1 MPSNIQIPS
10 TKAII
15 SAAASVTA
23 TAMLI
28 RSFANDII
36 PQEFRHLFF
45 TKVHQLFTAFSNEV
59 ILAIDEYD
67 GLGQNQLFKAVEVY
81 LGSILSP
88 STKRLRATLPQ
99 KEKKI
104 NVFMESNEELT
115 QQFNG
120 IQLKWRMVREQ
131 IQPRYVTMPG
141 DYNSTMISEHRYYEL
156 IFHKKHKEMVIGEY
170 LPYVLERS
178 KDVEVEKKTLKLFM
192 LGNDRMMGHK
202 GNPWQSVNLDHP
214 ATFDTLAMDTD
225 DKKMVINDLENFVR
239 RKELYRKV
247 GKAWKRGYLLFGPP
261 GTGKSSLI
269 AAIANYL
276 KFDIYDLELTDIR
289 TNSDLRRYLISTANQ
304 SILVVEDIDCSIELT
319 NNRPKASRAPVHPH
333 QYGQENRVTLSG
345 LLNFIDGL
353 WSSCGDERIIVFT
366 TNHKDKL
373 DPALLRPGRMDVH
386 IYMSYCT
393 PCGFKLL
400 ASNYL
405 GIIDHP
411 LFLVVEQLM
420 KVTKVTPAEV
430 GEQLLKN
437 GEPETALEGLIQ
449 FLEEKKKNVEF
460 ENHKSNQQAP
470 ETVVPLELEEEGGNE
485 GETNVISLEA
495 IKELVKMNKVS
506 PDEVQVV
513 KKDEADIILRGL
525 IQLLLEKKKIQVLK
539 IDSGSS
545 AEKLSLT

>member
-1 MPSNIQIPS
+1 
-10 TKAII
+10 
-15 SAAASVTA
+15 
-23 TAMLI
+23 
-28 RSFANDII
+28 
-36 PQEFRHLFF
+36 
-45 TKVHQLFTAFSNEV
+45 
-59 ILAIDEYD
+59 
-67 GLGQNQLFKAVEVY
+67 
-81 LGSILSP
+81 
-88 STKRLRATLPQ
+88 
-99 KEKKI
+99 
-104 NVFMESNEELT
+104 
-115 QQFNG
+115 
-120 IQLKWRMVREQ
+120 
-131 IQPRYVTMPG
+131 MPG

-156 IFHKKHKEMVIGEY
+156 VFHKKHKDKVIGEY

-178 KDVEVEKKTLKLFM
+178 KAVELEKKTLKLFM
-192 LGNDRMMGHK
+192 LGNDRMMGHR

-214 ATFDTLAMDTD
+214 ATFDTLAMDAD
-225 DKKMVINDLENFVR
+225 AKKMVIHDLENFVR

-276 KFDIYDLELTDIR
+276 QFDIYDLELTDIR
-289 TNSDLRRYLISTANQ
+289 SNSDLRRYLISTANQ

-319 NNRPKASRAPVHPH
+319 NKRRKPSTAPMYPH
-333 QYGQENRVTLSG
+333 EYGPDNRVTLSG

-386 IYMSYCT
+386 IHLSYCT

-405 GIIDHP
+405 GITEHP

-420 KVTKVTPAEV
+420 KVAKVTPAEV

-437 GEPETALEGLIQ
+437 SEPEIALECLIE
-449 FLEEKKKNVEF
+449 FLEEKKKNAEF

-470 ETVVPLELEEEGGNE
+470 NAAVYPELEEEGGNE
-485 GETNVISLEA
+485 TNVIILEA
-495 IKELVKMNKVS
+495 IKKLVKMNKVS
-506 PDEVQVV
+506 PAEVEDQVI
-513 KKDEADIILRGL
+513 KKDDADVILRGL
-525 IQLLLEKKKIQVLK
+525 TQLLQEIKETQVVK
-539 IDSGSS
+539 MDSVSS
-545 AEKLSLT
+545 A

>member
-1 MPSNIQIPS
+1 MI
-10 TKAII
+10 
-15 SAAASVTA
+15 
-23 TAMLI
+23 
-28 RSFANDII
+28 
-36 PQEFRHLFF
+36 
-45 TKVHQLFTAFSNEV
+45 KVWLKEV
-59 ILAIDEYD
+59 IAGCLLKPAE
-67 GLGQNQLFKAVEVY
+67 FPV
-81 LGSILSP
+81 S
-88 STKRLRATLPQ
+88 
-99 KEKKI
+99 
-104 NVFMESNEELT
+104 
-115 QQFNG
+115 QFTRNC
-120 IQLKWRMVREQ
+120 I
-131 IQPRYVTMPG
+131 
-141 DYNSTMISEHRYYEL
+141 
-156 IFHKKHKEMVIGEY
+156 IGEY

-178 KDVEVEKKTLKLFM
+178 KAVEVEKKTLKLFM
-192 LGNDRMMGHK
+192 LGNDRMMGHR

-225 DKKMVINDLENFVR
+225 DKKMIINDLENFVR

-289 TNSDLRRYLISTANQ
+289 TNSDLRRDLISTANQ

-319 NNRPKASRAPVHPH
+319 NNRPKASRAPMHPH

-405 GIIDHP
+405 GITDHP

-437 GEPETALEGLIQ
+437 GEPETALEGLIE

-470 ETVVPLELEEEGGNE
+470 EAAVPLELEEEGGNE

-495 IKELVKMNKVS
+495 IKDLVKMNKVS
-506 PDEVQVV
+506 LDEVQVI
-513 KKDEADIILRGL
+513 KKDEAGIILRGL
-525 IQLLLEKKKIQVLK
+525 IQLLLEKKETQVLK

>member
-1 MPSNIQIPS
+1 
-10 TKAII
+10 
-15 SAAASVTA
+15 
-23 TAMLI
+23 
-28 RSFANDII
+28 
-36 PQEFRHLFF
+36 
-45 TKVHQLFTAFSNEV
+45 
-59 ILAIDEYD
+59 
-67 GLGQNQLFKAVEVY
+67 
-81 LGSILSP
+81 
-88 STKRLRATLPQ
+88 
-99 KEKKI
+99 
-104 NVFMESNEELT
+104 
-115 QQFNG
+115 
-120 IQLKWRMVREQ
+120 
-131 IQPRYVTMPG
+131 
-141 DYNSTMISEHRYYEL
+141 
-156 IFHKKHKEMVIGEY
+156 
-170 LPYVLERS
+170 
-178 KDVEVEKKTLKLFM
+178 
-192 LGNDRMMGHK
+192 
-202 GNPWQSVNLDHP
+202 
-214 ATFDTLAMDTD
+214 MDTD

-333 QYGQENRVTLSG
+333 QYGQENRICQSILAVSSIWSMPFILLVGPITAFHQAKKFPVTLSG

-405 GIIDHP
+405 GITDHP

-470 ETVVPLELEEEGGNE
+470 EAAVPLELEEEGGNE

-495 IKELVKMNKVS
+495 IKDLVKMNKVS
-506 PDEVQVV
+506 SDEVQVI

-525 IQLLLEKKKIQVLK
+525 IQLLLEKKETQVLK

>member
-1 MPSNIQIPS
+1 MPSNIQMPS

-15 SAAASVTA
+15 SAAASVAA

-36 PQEFRHLFF
+36 PQEFRHFFF
-45 TKVHQLFTAFSNEV
+45 TKVHHFLTAFSNEV
-59 ILAIDEYD
+59 SLVIDEYD
-67 GLGQNQLFKAVEVY
+67 GLGKNQLFKAAEVY

-88 STKRLRATLPQ
+88 STKRFRATLPQ

-104 NVFMESNEELT
+104 KILMESNEELT
-115 QQFNG
+115 QKFNG
-120 IQLKWRMVREQ
+120 FQLKWRMICRQ
-131 IQPRYVTMPG
+131 IQPKYITMPG

-156 IFHKKHKEMVIGEY
+156 VFHKKHKDKVIGEY

-178 KDVEVEKKTLKLFM
+178 KAVELEKKTLKLFM
-192 LGNDRMMGHK
+192 LGNDRMMGHR

-225 DKKMVINDLENFVR
+225 AKKMVIHDLENFVR

-276 KFDIYDLELTDIR
+276 QFDIYDLELTDIR
-289 TNSDLRRYLISTANQ
+289 SNSDLRRYLISTANQ

-319 NNRPKASRAPVHPH
+319 NKRRKPSTAPMYPH
-333 QYGQENRVTLSG
+333 EYNPDNRVTLSG

-386 IYMSYCT
+386 IHLSYCT

-405 GIIDHP
+405 GITEHP

-420 KVTKVTPAEV
+420 KVAKVTPAEV

-437 GEPETALEGLIQ
+437 SEPEIALECLIE
-449 FLEEKKKNVEF
+449 FLEEKKKNAEF

-470 ETVVPLELEEEGGNE
+470 NAAVYPELEEEGGNE
-485 GETNVISLEA
+485 TNVIILEA
-495 IKELVKMNKVS
+495 IKKLVKMNKVS
-506 PDEVQVV
+506 PAEVEDQVI
-513 KKDEADIILRGL
+513 KKDDADVILRGL
-525 IQLLLEKKKIQVLK
+525 TQLLQEIKETQVVK
-539 IDSGSS
+539 MDSVSS
-545 AEKLSLT
+545 A